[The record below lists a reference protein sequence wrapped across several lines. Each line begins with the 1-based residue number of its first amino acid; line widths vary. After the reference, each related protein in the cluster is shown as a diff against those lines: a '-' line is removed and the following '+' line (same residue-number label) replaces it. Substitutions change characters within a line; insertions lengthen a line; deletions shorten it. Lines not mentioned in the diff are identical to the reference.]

1 MVKKIWHF
9 IGLPDPEENIDKK
22 KNLKMKKKVVQEE
35 KKEIPKEIITEKTT
49 QIDLPLKVNNW
60 DGPRT
65 PKGEPFHDLGINNF
79 TKNKYIPNQALRYV
93 TPDSMNRLPI
103 DSMSNRLFQGDV
115 IVVDLSTM
123 VHMESQKRACRQS
136 LRQLSNERRIPI
148 FSLDNKDN
156 LLMLPGK
163 NIHVDISKYDLL

>member
-1 MVKKIWHF
+1 MVRKIWHF

-22 KNLKMKKKVVQEE
+22 KNVKIKKKLIEE
-35 KKEIPKEIITEKTT
+35 EPKEKNNLNSSQ
-49 QIDLPLKVNNW
+49 QINLPLHNDWK
-60 DGPRT
+60 GPLT
-65 PKGEPFHDLGINNF
+65 PKGEPFHDLGLSNMSF
-79 TKNKYIPNQALRYV
+79 KKHIPNNALRYV
-93 TPDSMNRLPI
+93 TPDSMNRLPLEL
-103 DSMSNRLFQGDV
+103 MWNRLYQGDV

-148 FSLDNKDN
+148 FSLDSKDN

-163 NIHVDISKYDLL
+163 NIHVDVSKYDLI

>member
-1 MVKKIWHF
+1 VVKKIWHF

-22 KNLKMKKKVVQEE
+22 KNLKIKKKAVQEE
-35 KKEIPKEIITEKTT
+35 KIETQKQTIIEKTA
-49 QIDLPLKVNNW
+49 QKNLPLGVHNW

-65 PKGEPFHDLGINNF
+65 PTGEPFHDLGINHLP
-79 TKNKYIPNQALRYV
+79 KNKFIPNRALRYV

-115 IVVDLSTM
+115 VVVDLSTM

-148 FSLDNKDN
+148 FSLDSKDN